1 MADAT
6 QSPGI
11 RSGMNEKERER
22 SGIAGGTV
30 GRDVPD
36 ESKERHTE
44 IAVEAGRKGAAGM
57 EEKPRTDSAHQ
68 TGGGHAQSRQERMRS
83 GIAGATVGRYVPDE
97 SKERHTEIAVEA
109 GKKGDQSRKEKG

>member
-11 RSGMNEKERER
+11 RSGMNEKRRERER

-44 IAVEAGRKGAAGM
+44 IAVEAGRKRAAGTD
-57 EEKPRTDSAHQ
+57 EKPQPDLADQ
-68 TGGGHAQSRQERMRS
+68 TGGHA
-83 GIAGATVGRYVPDE
+83 
-97 SKERHTEIAVEA
+97 
-109 GKKGDQSRKEKG
+109 

>member
-1 MADAT
+1 
-6 QSPGI
+6 
-11 RSGMNEKERER
+11 MNEKERER

-57 EEKPRTDSAHQ
+57 DEKPRTDSAHQ

-83 GIAGATVGRYVPDE
+83 GIAGGTVGRDIPDE
-97 SKERHTEIAVEA
+97 SKERHTEIAAEA
-109 GKKGDQSRKEKG
+109 GKKGGQSRKAKG